1 MRFPQ
6 SHLPALAA
14 LLVALGV
21 AAGCGG
27 AQSGSAGR
35 TDTVTVT
42 VTTSATTAS
51 TATTGATTTTAATTT
66 PAAAITVTSPAPG
79 ATVPSPVVFKGTAN
93 VNEGTVYIQL
103 RRPAGAVLSRTY
115 VTATCGTGCTGTFAG
130 HLAAPAG
137 FHGPAVLHLFEASA
151 ADGSD
156 LHGVDVPIT
165 VS

>member
-1 MRFPQ
+1 VRFPQ

-14 LLVALGV
+14 LLATVAV

-27 AQSGSAGR
+27 TQSGSATR
-35 TDTVTVT
+35 TNTVTVT
-42 VTTSATTAS
+42 VTTPATTAA
-51 TATTGATTTTAATTT
+51 TGTTGATTTTT

-79 ATVPSPVVFKGTAN
+79 TTVPSPVVFKGTAN

-103 RRPAGAVLSRTY
+103 RRPTGAVLSRTY

-156 LHGVDVPIT
+156 LHGVDIPIT

>member
-1 MRFPQ
+1 VRFPQ
-6 SHLPALAA
+6 SHLPALAVPLAA
-14 LLVALGV
+14 LTV

-27 AQSGSAGR
+27 AQAGSAGR

-42 VTTSATTAS
+42 VTTSAS
-51 TATTGATTTTAATTT
+51 TATTGTTGATTTTT
-66 PAAAITVTSPAPG
+66 PAASITVTSPAPG
-79 ATVPSPVVFKGTAN
+79 STVPSPVVFKGTAN

-103 RRPAGAVLSRTY
+103 RRPSGAVLSRTY
-115 VTATCGTGCTGTFAG
+115 VTATCGTGCVGAFAG

-137 FHGPAVLHLFEASA
+137 LHGLAVLHLFEASA

>member
-1 MRFPQ
+1 VRFPQ

-14 LLVALGV
+14 LLVALAAV
-21 AAGCGG
+21 AAACGG
-27 AQSGSAGR
+27 AQSGSGGQ

-42 VTTSATTAS
+42 VTTSATTAA
-51 TATTGATTTTAATTT
+51 TATTGATTTTTT

-79 ATVPSPVVFKGTAN
+79 TTVPSPVVFKGTAN

-103 RRPAGAVLSRTY
+103 RRPTGAVLSRTY

-156 LHGVDVPIT
+156 LHGVDVRIT

>member
-14 LLVALGV
+14 PLVALAF

-27 AQSGSAGR
+27 AQTGSAGR

-42 VTTSATTAS
+42 VTTSAS
-51 TATTGATTTTAATTT
+51 TATTGTTGATTTTTT
-66 PAAAITVTSPAPG
+66 PAASITVTSPAPG
-79 ATVPSPVVFKGTAN
+79 TTVPSPVVFKGTAN

-103 RRPAGAVLSRTY
+103 RRPGGAVLSRTY